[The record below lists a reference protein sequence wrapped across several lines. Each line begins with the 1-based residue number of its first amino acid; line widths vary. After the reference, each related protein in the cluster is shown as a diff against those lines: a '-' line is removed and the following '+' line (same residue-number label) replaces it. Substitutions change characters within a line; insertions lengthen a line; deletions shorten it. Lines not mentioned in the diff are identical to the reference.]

1 SSQISDPAAGPPAA
15 PVTWPDPPPA
25 VATVQAQEPA
35 AVPIDTRAD
44 SVSNDAE
51 RTARGGEPSNKAG
64 TPIMIII
71 FPTLALGLAVV
82 GMLSRFVIKDGAAR
96 RALAI
101 TDHPE
106 PDRVDDQRQHAW
118 HGDQNQLGSVDEG
131 HALIIALSNHG
142 LLPREAV

>member
-1 SSQISDPAAGPPAA
+1 
-15 PVTWPDPPPA
+15 
-25 VATVQAQEPA
+25 
-35 AVPIDTRAD
+35 
-44 SVSNDAE
+44 
-51 RTARGGEPSNKAG
+51 
-64 TPIMIII
+64 MIII

-106 PDRVDDQRQHAW
+106 PDRVDDQRQHEW

-142 LLPREAV
+142 LLRSEAVPSQIAYEISKRKDKLAQLHQDLDHLLQSPTTA